1 MSVTNLQ
8 DIHVIADCPDCD
20 GAGRYEVDVPRP
32 HASGF
37 NEGYLD
43 SEIVDCE
50 RCFGTGEVYA
60 ECVECSATL
69 MASDGKDV
77 DTCRECRENV

>member
-8 DIHVIADCPDCD
+8 DIHVIDGCPQCD
-20 GAGRYEVDVPRP
+20 GVGRHEAEV
-32 HASGF
+32 GF
-37 NEGYLD
+37 QDTVL
-43 SEIVDCE
+43 VDCE

-60 ECVECSATL
+60 ECVECSAAL